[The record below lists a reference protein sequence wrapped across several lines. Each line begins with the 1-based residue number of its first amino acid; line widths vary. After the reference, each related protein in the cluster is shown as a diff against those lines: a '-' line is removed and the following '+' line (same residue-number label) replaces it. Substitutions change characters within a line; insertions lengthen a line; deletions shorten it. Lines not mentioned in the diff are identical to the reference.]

1 MATKVHGN
9 ACSVMLILNHPI
21 WHGIRARRTMPFD
34 RPGFSSPS
42 SNLGTGFVGQH
53 LESGQ
58 LVVPAV
64 LLSCC
69 VEL

>member
-1 MATKVHGN
+1 
-9 ACSVMLILNHPI
+9 
-21 WHGIRARRTMPFD
+21 MPFD
-34 RPGFSSPS
+34 RLGFRSPFRQ
-42 SNLGTGFVGQH
+42 LGTGFVGHH

-69 VEL
+69 VGL